1 VILQGAKTPDVKCKG
16 RYDPAH
22 GDSGRKLS
30 QDQGGPVA
38 GAEDARPPGF
48 PSIEELKEL
57 NREIHEDAGFP
68 EHFKLDQRSPLDSCL
83 AQAQAAYVATPDGVI
98 QTAAFLAHG
107 IARAQAFRDGNRRTA
122 YVATRTFLYGAGY
135 GYLTS
140 TDGVSDHTLARYLN
154 QVVEPGKGDPPTP
167 KKFATLF
174 RRRLGNRKPPSRNPE
189 SQYS

>member
-1 VILQGAKTPDVKCKG
+1 
-16 RYDPAH
+16 
-22 GDSGRKLS
+22 
-30 QDQGGPVA
+30 VA

-68 EHFKLDQRSPLDSCL
+68 EHFKPDQRSPLDSCL
-83 AQAQAAYVATPDGVI
+83 AEAEAAYAATADGVI
-98 QTAAFLAHG
+98 QTAAILAHG

-122 YVATRTFLYGAGY
+122 YVATRTFLYGVGY

-140 TDGVSDHTLARYLN
+140 ADGVSDHTLARYLN
-154 QVVEPGKGDPPTP
+154 QVVEPGKGTSPTP

-174 RRRLGNRKPPSRNPE
+174 RRRLGNRKPPSNKSE
-189 SQYS
+189 SQDP